1 MSEQRLLLADTMV
14 VAWYV
19 LDPGRLTDIATSA
32 MEDQTASNYPI
43 STSAYSVVELVYM
56 TEKNNNG
63 ITVEEFGAVMEV
75 LDDPD
80 GPFVVVPVDHG
91 IAATV
96 RSIPREFTSGDGATI
111 TNADPGDRV
120 IAATAVKHGFSVIT
134 SDSKIHGLS
143 TVLGDLDVVWGAA

>member
-1 MSEQRLLLADTMV
+1 MTDQRLLLADTMV
-14 VAWYV
+14 VVWYV
-19 LDPGRLTDIATSA
+19 LDPGRLTNVATSA
-32 MEDQTASNYPI
+32 MESQTASNYPI

-56 TEKNNNG
+56 TEKPNNG
-63 ITVEEFGAVMEV
+63 ISPEEFSAVMEV

-96 RSIPREFTSGDGATI
+96 KSIPRHFKGEDGTTI

-120 IAATAVKHGFSVIT
+120 IAATAVKHGLSVVT

-143 TVLGDLDVVWGAA
+143 AVLGDLDVVWGAA